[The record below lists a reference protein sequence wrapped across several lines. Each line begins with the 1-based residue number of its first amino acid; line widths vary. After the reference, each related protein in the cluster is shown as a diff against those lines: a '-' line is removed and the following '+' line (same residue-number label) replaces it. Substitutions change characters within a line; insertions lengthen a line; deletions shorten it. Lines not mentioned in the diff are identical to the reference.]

1 MRFKLR
7 ISTTRASG
15 FARLLSAANCSSVNP
30 PGCLV
35 VQLDAFTVPP
45 MKGSGSAT

>member
-15 FARLLSAANCSSVNP
+15 FTMLRSAANCSSVKP
-30 PGCLV
+30 PGCFV
-35 VQLDAFTVPP
+35 VQLDPLTVPST
-45 MKGSGSAT
+45 KGSGSAT

>member
-1 MRFKLR
+1 MRASVM

-15 FARLLSAANCSSVNP
+15 FTRLRSAANCSSVKP
-30 PGCLV
+30 PGCFV

-45 MKGSGSAT
+45 MKGSGSAR